1 MTGCT
6 HTNMPLTM
14 IKPKGRPATQ
24 CTHCRESRKSKQ
36 LHTKCKCSG
45 GPVGKHSST
54 CPCHIDKELCT
65 CSKNKQPRR
74 PASNPPPTSRLSLT
88 PTTAAAAATAAAT
101 VTGQSAAPAPCGS
114 SVSRSSST
122 TSLASSASRSRHRK
136 STIMNSRGPI
146 LHPSSSASLSTK
158 LSLMNSNHHLTDPE
172 EDDPLST
179 SSLPMLL
186 PFPPASTAEDF
197 STSAANDLL
206 DPFDSSYKNHQLIF
220 PSSSATSLSTMMQDQ
235 FGGTGSDSFSTFGN
249 FMTSS
254 SNMDGYAS
262 DAEPP
267 LQINYPRYQPST
279 RQPNKPNPSKP
290 PPVTLPSSSRGVGE
304 VILSTDDSVLDDFT
318 LLSPDD
324 NFELLHHGGGS
335 SLGLLERVDDKSDFS
350 DDPSQSMSRR
360 SSEQL
365 ISPSS
370 ATASSISAGNSEIN
384 LFATHQQQHQQDQ
397 AGFIKQQRA
406 AANHPLYPILA
417 ANRPPHKDLDYA
429 TYLAQSRAN
438 KDPNVAAALAP
449 RKSSASSTPSSA
461 SPSSVSTQSMP
472 KQSDSS
478 SEHGDNQFSASTS
491 STHVNGM
498 FATPQ
503 THTQLEQLQHEQP
516 DLQIK
521 DVFPSPFDEMM
532 DITNGAGLAV
542 PKDELS
548 DGDTGS
554 NSGGVIAANG
564 SSTGPATNGGHE
576 FGLPTE
582 FNPMFMQDDF
592 FGFDH
597 DFQASAYAAGFGG
610 ASGAVGNSAG
620 PSTATTA
627 TGNSHGYGK
636 VGSPGESNMFGSN
649 HFIM

>member
-1 MTGCT
+1 
-6 HTNMPLTM
+6 M

-45 GPVGKHSST
+45 GPLGKHSST

-88 PTTAAAAATAAAT
+88 PTTATVATTAAAT
-101 VTGQSAAPAPCGS
+101 VSGQPAAPAPCGS

-158 LSLMNSNHHLTDPE
+158 LSLMSSNHHLTDPE

-186 PFPPASTAEDF
+186 PFPPASTADDY
-197 STSAANDLL
+197 SNSAANDLL
-206 DPFDSSYKNHQLIF
+206 DPFESSYKNHQLIF

-235 FGGTGSDSFSTFGN
+235 FGGTGSDSFSSFGN

-279 RQPNKPNPSKP
+279 RQPSKSNSAKP
-290 PPVTLPSSSRGVGE
+290 PSVSLPSSSRGVGE

-324 NFELLHHGGGS
+324 NFELLNHGGGS
-335 SLGLLERVDDKSDFS
+335 TFGLLERVDDKSDFS

-365 ISPSS
+365 ISPAS

-384 LFATHQQQHQQDQ
+384 LFATHQQHQQQQHQQDQ
-397 AGFIKQQRA
+397 AGFIKHQRA

-429 TYLAQSRAN
+429 SYLAQSRAN
-438 KDPNVAAALAP
+438 KDPSAAAALAP

-461 SPSSVSTQSMP
+461 SPSSVSTQSMQ

-478 SEHGDNQFSASTS
+478 SEHGDNQFNTGSGSTS
-491 STHVNGM
+491 STHVNGL
-498 FATPQ
+498 FATPH
-503 THTQLEQLQHEQP
+503 THTQLEQLQQEQP

-521 DVFPSPFDEMM
+521 DVFPSPFVEMM

-542 PKDELS
+542 SKDDLS
-548 DGDTGS
+548 DGDSGS
-554 NSGGVIAANG
+554 ASGGAVAANG
-564 SSTGPATNGGHE
+564 SATAPVTNGGHGE

-582 FNPMFMQDDF
+582 FNPLFMQDDF
-592 FGFDH
+592 FGFDN

-610 ASGAVGNSAG
+610 SSGTASNSAG
-620 PSTATTA
+620 PSAATTA
-627 TGNSHGYGK
+627 TGSSHGYGK
-636 VGSPGESNMFGSN
+636 VGSPGDSNMFGSN
-649 HFIM
+649 HFIL